1 MLVYLYYFWFMI
13 QGNAGAGGGGEQ
25 QQHGFPTQGPPP
37 PPPPAASF
45 QNAAAGQGGPNG
57 GGPGGKFA
65 TATQPWT
72 FFLRT
77 CYVPSLS
84 VPSVLSV
91 FIDLPLPLRY
101 RYLVCVLV
109 YTILCFFPVFFC
121 SVFCFIFF
129 VCRFISVCS
138 FWLSYIAGSRPNRSR
153 QIYFLSGPLSVP
165 DSVFWI
171 QIQFRGLLDP
181 DSKYGSGSRVFKKY
195 LKC

>member
-129 VCRFISVCS
+129 VCRFIPVCS
-138 FWLSYIAGSRPNRSR
+138 VWLSYCISPDPGQIGAARFTFSLVRCLSLTQYFGSRFS
-153 QIYFLSGPLSVP
+153 SG
-165 DSVFWI
+165 VFWI
-171 QIQFRGLLDP
+171 RIRNTDP
-181 DSKYGSGSRVFKKY
+181 DPGS
-195 LKC
+195 LKNI